1 MYGKKEKE
9 RKKEGR
15 KKGRKE
21 KKGKRNYTKWYTGW
35 KVRVKEL
42 VNCHLISSKLRRK
55 DSVSVLIAPVRD
67 RNSFPDM
74 ATC

>member
-9 RKKEGR
+9 RKEEGR
-15 KKGRKE
+15 KKGK
-21 KKGKRNYTKWYTGW
+21 KRNYTKWYTGW

-74 ATC
+74 ETC